1 MNEEKIREIVE
12 KVIAD
17 NMPNKDEITKKAIEA
32 VKEADKKEND
42 NPWLIKKG
50 DMYYIPMLSNGII
63 HGVYTSNKGNKSQ
76 QYAND
81 VLLVAP
87 TEQDVMKLYKARKAQ
102 RAYEQ
107 WCMEYPVDW
116 TNEKQPKYYACYL
129 PFENKVDVLFD
140 LTIQQQGTVYCA
152 SEEHIR
158 GFIANY
164 GHDFEKYVLGVG
176 LPKYFLEV

>member
-17 NMPNKDEITKKAIEA
+17 NIPNKDEITKKAIEA
-32 VKEADKKEND
+32 VKEAEKKENEK
-42 NPWLIKKG
+42 PWLIKKG

-76 QYAND
+76 QYDND
-81 VLLVAP
+81 VFLVAP
-87 TEQDVMKLYKARKAQ
+87 TEEDVIKLYEARKAQ

-116 TNEKQPKYYACYL
+116 KNEKQPKYFAVYS
-129 PFENKVDVLFD
+129 PFDNKVDICYTF
-140 LTIQQQGTVYCA
+140 TRQNQGTVYCA
-152 SEEHIR
+152 SKAHIWN
-158 GFIANY
+158 FIANY
-164 GHDFEKYVLGVG
+164 GRAFEEYIMGIG